1 MSGLFPAGGSAQRH
15 HISDATA
22 HLTILGIDALAGDW
36 TDVARTCAS
45 TLNNIASNLQASV
58 GSFELADIHRDLEI
72 PARAAEKA
80 NDSQFASD
88 ISAMIT
94 LPTNLTLQ
102 QQAFYLDA
110 RATRVRQLDEALA
123 HAGRRPYRLDEDPVE
138 RLHAYVGRN
147 A

>member
-1 MSGLFPAGGSAQRH
+1 
-15 HISDATA
+15 
-22 HLTILGIDALAGDW
+22 
-36 TDVARTCAS
+36 
-45 TLNNIASNLQASV
+45 LNNIASNLQASV

-72 PARAAEKA
+72 LARAAEKA
-80 NDSQFASD
+80 NDSQFASH
-88 ISAMIT
+88 IRAMIT

-138 RLHAYVGRN
+138 RLHAYVRRN